1 MADHMNSPKIRK
13 ALEACRAAK
22 ADFDVKQAEL
32 VAEIESH
39 VQYASYEE
47 VHRHEHLVFKM
58 KEAHSAKNSADYDAR
73 HLLWAYYKGKLSNR
87 EIMNIVATALP

>member
-22 ADFDVKQAEL
+22 AEFDVKQAEL
-32 VAEIESH
+32 VEHIEHTPIES
-39 VQYASYEE
+39 YAD
-47 VHRHEHLVFKM
+47 VRRREHLVFKM